1 MEDMMK
7 QRLLRS
13 FMRAAVASILLI
25 CAVSGIAQE
34 LKPIQ
39 LPPPQ
44 KTGGMPLMEAL
55 NLRQTIRS
63 MSDKQL
69 PPQVLSNLLWAAFG
83 VNRPEGQG
91 PRGKV
96 GRTAPSAMNMQE
108 IDMYVAMPEGV
119 YLYEAVLNKLTP
131 VVAKDVRSIA
141 ARRPEMAK
149 APVILVFVADTD
161 KRPAPRPQGQPPGV
175 PPSGTQAPKPPA
187 EMKPASEQPSGTQPT
202 PPKQPSMQ
210 GMPPGTLPQG
220 PPSGAPPPGAFPSFG
235 EVDGG
240 FIGQNVYLF
249 CASEGLATCF
259 HGTDKEG
266 LAKAMNL
273 REAQKVLYAQTVG
286 YPAEKK

>member
-1 MEDMMK
+1 MNDRTWIMEKLEGTME
-7 QRLLRS
+7 QRMFGFFTRVAVVSLLLVCAS
-13 FMRAAVASILLI
+13 LGVAQQPQP
-25 CAVSGIAQE
+25 V
-34 LKPIQ
+34 P

-55 NLRQTIRS
+55 AARQTIRS
-63 MSDKQL
+63 FGEAKL
-69 PPQVLSNLLWAAFG
+69 PPQALSNLLWAAFG

-91 PRGKV
+91 PRGKA

-108 IDMYVAMPEGV
+108 IDVYVAMAEGV
-119 YLYEAVLNKLTP
+119 YLYEALPHKLTP
-131 VVAKDVRSIA
+131 VSAKDIRPIA
-141 ARRPEMAK
+141 ARRPEWAK
-149 APVILVFVADTD
+149 APVILIFTADTG
-161 KRPAPRPQGQPPGV
+161 KRPAPRPGTPPAPPQGQTPGQPPA
-175 PPSGTQAPKPPA
+175 PPSGLQPPQGQ
-187 EMKPASEQPSGTQPT
+187 SSGVQP
-202 PPKQPSMQ
+202 PS
-210 GMPPGTLPQG
+210 GMPP
-220 PPSGAPPPGAFPSFG
+220 ADAFPGFG

-259 HGTDKEG
+259 HGTDREG